1 MSILSQLAEGKI
13 SFSQAASEAEA
24 WFAKLVANA
33 PAPVQ
38 ADIKLVETNFK
49 QVASDALGLADTAMG
64 PILSVATVSVEAA
77 ANTALTAAGVIALC
91 PAADAAI
98 SNIEAALKAQVDAT
112 VAQWRANLTPAAMA
126 PVPNP
131 AA

>member
-1 MSILSQLAEGKI
+1 
-13 SFSQAASEAEA
+13 
-24 WFAKLVANA
+24 
-33 PAPVQ
+33 VQ
-38 ADIKLVETNFK
+38 ADIKLVETNFE

-112 VAQWRANLTPAAMA
+112 VAQWRANLTPASMA
-126 PVPNP
+126 PVANP